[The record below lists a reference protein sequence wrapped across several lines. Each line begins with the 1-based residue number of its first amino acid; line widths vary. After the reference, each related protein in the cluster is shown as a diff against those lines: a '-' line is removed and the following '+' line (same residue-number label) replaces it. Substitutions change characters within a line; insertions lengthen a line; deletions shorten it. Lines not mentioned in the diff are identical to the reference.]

1 MNRNISTKFWVMMI
15 FFLVSACVT
24 VNIYFPAA
32 EVRKAAEDIVKD
44 VREQQPAGSEENSSL
59 SPTSWFFSV
68 AEAHAASELTVSNAT
83 IRQLKARMKKRFPS
97 LAPYMA
103 RGLVGEGLNG
113 LLTIKSL
120 AGLGLKEKAKLKKLV
135 DAENKDRMALY
146 RAVAQALNIPS
157 SQLSRVQSIFAQQW
171 QKTAPKGTFIEIKP
185 GKWVRK

>member
-1 MNRNISTKFWVMMI
+1 MNQNVNGKLWLAAVI
-15 FFLVSACVT
+15 FLVSACVT

-44 VREQQPAGSEENSSL
+44 VREQPPVKVNESNT
-59 SPTSWFFSV
+59 SPTSWLFSV
-68 AEAHAASELTVSNAT
+68 SEAYAAGELTVSNAT
-83 IRQLKARMKKRFPS
+83 IRQLKERMKKRFPI

-113 LLTIKSL
+113 LLTIKSM
-120 AGLGLKEKAKLKKLV
+120 AGLGLKEKARLKKLV
-135 DAENKDRMALY
+135 DAENNDRMALY

-157 SQLSRVQSIFAQQW
+157 SQLSRVQAIFAKQW
-171 QKTAPKGTFIEIKP
+171 QGTAPKGTFIEKKP